1 MPSYV
6 KGVGKPYLNCAVQA
20 ELLYIF
26 YLIPNTFPVTVIEMF
41 FERATTGKNEASI
54 VPDIPDA
61 TEQRHM
67 LRKYSAMHTGVIMS
81 GQE

>member
-1 MPSYV
+1 M
-6 KGVGKPYLNCAVQA
+6 
-20 ELLYIF
+20 
-26 YLIPNTFPVTVIEMF
+26 PNTFPVTVMEMF

-67 LRKYSAMHTGVIMS
+67 LRKYSARHTGDIMS